1 MYDRIILVG
10 VPGSGKT
17 TVANKSL
24 EGTDFKIINFGDH
37 ITELL
42 KRDGHIKEVD
52 DIRSNLKQEIW
63 IEYQKKTAEHISKIQ
78 GNLLITTHASFMTPI
93 GFFPGLPDWT
103 LQGIKPH
110 VFVIIEAR
118 PEEIAQWQAKDTSR
132 KRGMYFERDI
142 SLFQEIN
149 RIYCVYYSGV
159 TGARVKIIKNEEG
172 RLNEAIQELRNVLL
186 TPKR

>member
-24 EGTDFKIINFGDH
+24 EGTDFKIINFVDH